1 MGWTLWVRN
10 YHLDVLEALGHV
22 VLGISQDVH
31 EVIGPTD
38 LEIQELVC
46 HKGWYH
52 WVRSYLQDVLSRAD
66 QGISQ
71 DVLKGSCPSNLG
83 IREVKTSC
91 P

>member
-1 MGWTLWVRN
+1 M
-10 YHLDVLEALGHV
+10 AIGHSDQ
-22 VLGISQDVH
+22 GISRDDLKV
-31 EVIGPTD
+31 VGPID

-52 WVRSYLQDVLSRAD
+52 WVRSYLQDVLDVLSRAD

-83 IREVKTSC
+83 IREVKTSYL
-91 P
+91 